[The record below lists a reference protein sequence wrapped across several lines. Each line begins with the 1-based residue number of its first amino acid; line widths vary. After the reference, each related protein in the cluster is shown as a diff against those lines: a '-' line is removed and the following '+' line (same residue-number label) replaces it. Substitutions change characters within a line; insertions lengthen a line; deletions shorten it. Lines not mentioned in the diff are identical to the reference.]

1 MQLIEE
7 LPFGL
12 AICAANGETATLTGL
27 SDRQMRLRTHGA
39 EPLSSLAVR
48 FLTDDRASYVAC
60 PVDGWRVSHEER
72 TRLGVLRMVDVPC
85 PAFAKEARRALKLYT
100 EYLRLKS
107 LGDDEYLA
115 HALTGCPYVDTT
127 ARSFAE
133 QKAAW
138 LRGAAAFSLPGDW
151 TLALTADSFAAY
163 RRFLSLPLD
172 AFQREA
178 TLNLPAFARP
188 AGRIYIGN
196 AGCPRLFPDRP
207 LLSKLL
213 ARAKEQGLNVTI
225 VLPPVSENAVPET
238 ESLLAYLDTTN
249 ADELCVNDLGAL
261 ALARK
266 THLTPTLGIQLNR
279 RRKDARLPYKTGC
292 RGARTSETP
301 CSSDPS
307 DNVSATLS
315 GVQPVSREPSW
326 RGAPAS
332 ETPRSSEPSDNVSA
346 TLPSIQPD
354 SCEPSWRGSFTSK
367 TLCSSEPSDSASATV
382 SSVQPISCGT
392 GWRGAPASETPR
404 ASEPSDNV
412 AATLSGVQPIS
423 CETGWRGALASKT
436 PRASEPSDN
445 VAATFPSIQPDSR
458 KPSWRGSFTSKT
470 PCSSEPSDNASA
482 MVSCVRTDSRPSCE
496 TGWRG
501 ALASETTRLPET
513 SGSMSATLSG
523 VQPVSCETGW
533 QNALPLLS
541 RNGLDDA
548 DFREWLAEL
557 GVTRFEYE
565 ACGYAPSIAPGRH
578 SLHLP
583 FYQTNTSHACP
594 LAAACFGLD
603 PGQDVPDCRHI
614 CETRAR
620 LYPDELHMVGRYN
633 SLFALDPNILASPA
647 RLSRLLAS
655 GIDRLVVSLLSL

>member
-127 ARSFAE
+127 ARSFAG

-138 LRGAAAFSLPGDW
+138 RRGAVAFSLPGDW

-188 AGRIYIGN
+188 AGRICIGN

-238 ESLLAYLDTTN
+238 ERLLAYLDTTN

-301 CSSDPS
+301 RSSDPS
-307 DNVSATLS
+307 DNVFATLS
-315 GVQPVSREPSW
+315 GVQP
-326 RGAPAS
+326 A
-332 ETPRSSEPSDNVSA
+332 
-346 TLPSIQPD
+346 
-354 SCEPSWRGSFTSK
+354 
-367 TLCSSEPSDSASATV
+367 
-382 SSVQPISCGT
+382 
-392 GWRGAPASETPR
+392 
-404 ASEPSDNV
+404 
-412 AATLSGVQPIS
+412 
-423 CETGWRGALASKT
+423 
-436 PRASEPSDN
+436 
-445 VAATFPSIQPDSR
+445 
-458 KPSWRGSFTSKT
+458 
-470 PCSSEPSDNASA
+470 
-482 MVSCVRTDSRPSCE
+482 
-496 TGWRG
+496 
-501 ALASETTRLPET
+501 
-513 SGSMSATLSG
+513 
-523 VQPVSCETGW
+523 SCETGW

-647 RLSRLLAS
+647 PLSRLLAS
-655 GIDRLVVSLLSL
+655 GVDRIVVNLL

>member
-127 ARSFAE
+127 ARSFAG

-238 ESLLAYLDTTN
+238 ERLLAYLDTTN

-307 DNVSATLS
+307 DNV
-315 GVQPVSREPSW
+315 
-326 RGAPAS
+326 
-332 ETPRSSEPSDNVSA
+332 
-346 TLPSIQPD
+346 
-354 SCEPSWRGSFTSK
+354 
-367 TLCSSEPSDSASATV
+367 
-382 SSVQPISCGT
+382 
-392 GWRGAPASETPR
+392 
-404 ASEPSDNV
+404 
-412 AATLSGVQPIS
+412 
-423 CETGWRGALASKT
+423 
-436 PRASEPSDN
+436 
-445 VAATFPSIQPDSR
+445 
-458 KPSWRGSFTSKT
+458 
-470 PCSSEPSDNASA
+470 
-482 MVSCVRTDSRPSCE
+482 
-496 TGWRG
+496 
-501 ALASETTRLPET
+501 
-513 SGSMSATLSG
+513 SATLSG

-647 RLSRLLAS
+647 PLSRLLAS
-655 GIDRLVVSLLSL
+655 GVDRIVVNLL

>member
-85 PAFAKEARRALKLYT
+85 PAFTKEARRALKLYT

-127 ARSFAE
+127 ARSFAG

-213 ARAKEQGLNVTI
+213 ARTKEQGLNVTI

-238 ESLLAYLDTTN
+238 ERLLAYLDTTN

-301 CSSDPS
+301 RSYDPS

-315 GVQPVSREPSW
+315 GVQP
-326 RGAPAS
+326 A
-332 ETPRSSEPSDNVSA
+332 
-346 TLPSIQPD
+346 
-354 SCEPSWRGSFTSK
+354 
-367 TLCSSEPSDSASATV
+367 
-382 SSVQPISCGT
+382 
-392 GWRGAPASETPR
+392 
-404 ASEPSDNV
+404 
-412 AATLSGVQPIS
+412 
-423 CETGWRGALASKT
+423 
-436 PRASEPSDN
+436 
-445 VAATFPSIQPDSR
+445 
-458 KPSWRGSFTSKT
+458 
-470 PCSSEPSDNASA
+470 
-482 MVSCVRTDSRPSCE
+482 
-496 TGWRG
+496 
-501 ALASETTRLPET
+501 
-513 SGSMSATLSG
+513 
-523 VQPVSCETGW
+523 SCETGW

-647 RLSRLLAS
+647 PLSRLLAS
-655 GIDRLVVSLLSL
+655 GVDRIVVNLL

>member
-127 ARSFAE
+127 ARSFAG

-138 LRGAAAFSLPGDW
+138 LRGAVAFSLPGDW

-188 AGRIYIGN
+188 AGRICIGN

-238 ESLLAYLDTTN
+238 ERLLAYLDTTN

-301 CSSDPS
+301 RSSDPS
-307 DNVSATLS
+307 DNVFATLS
-315 GVQPVSREPSW
+315 GVQP
-326 RGAPAS
+326 A
-332 ETPRSSEPSDNVSA
+332 
-346 TLPSIQPD
+346 
-354 SCEPSWRGSFTSK
+354 
-367 TLCSSEPSDSASATV
+367 
-382 SSVQPISCGT
+382 
-392 GWRGAPASETPR
+392 
-404 ASEPSDNV
+404 
-412 AATLSGVQPIS
+412 
-423 CETGWRGALASKT
+423 
-436 PRASEPSDN
+436 
-445 VAATFPSIQPDSR
+445 
-458 KPSWRGSFTSKT
+458 
-470 PCSSEPSDNASA
+470 
-482 MVSCVRTDSRPSCE
+482 
-496 TGWRG
+496 
-501 ALASETTRLPET
+501 
-513 SGSMSATLSG
+513 
-523 VQPVSCETGW
+523 SCETGW

-647 RLSRLLAS
+647 PLSRLLAS
-655 GIDRLVVSLLSL
+655 GVDRIVVNLL

>member
-127 ARSFAE
+127 ARSFAG

-188 AGRIYIGN
+188 AGRICIGN

-238 ESLLAYLDTTN
+238 ERLLACLDTTN

-301 CSSDPS
+301 RSSDPS
-307 DNVSATLS
+307 DNVFATLS
-315 GVQPVSREPSW
+315 GVQP
-326 RGAPAS
+326 A
-332 ETPRSSEPSDNVSA
+332 
-346 TLPSIQPD
+346 
-354 SCEPSWRGSFTSK
+354 
-367 TLCSSEPSDSASATV
+367 
-382 SSVQPISCGT
+382 
-392 GWRGAPASETPR
+392 
-404 ASEPSDNV
+404 
-412 AATLSGVQPIS
+412 
-423 CETGWRGALASKT
+423 
-436 PRASEPSDN
+436 
-445 VAATFPSIQPDSR
+445 
-458 KPSWRGSFTSKT
+458 
-470 PCSSEPSDNASA
+470 
-482 MVSCVRTDSRPSCE
+482 
-496 TGWRG
+496 
-501 ALASETTRLPET
+501 
-513 SGSMSATLSG
+513 
-523 VQPVSCETGW
+523 SCETGW

-647 RLSRLLAS
+647 PLSRLLAS
-655 GIDRLVVSLLSL
+655 GVDRIVVNLL

>member
-48 FLTDDRASYVAC
+48 FLSDDRASYVAC

-127 ARSFAE
+127 ARCFAE

-207 LLSKLL
+207 LLSNLL
-213 ARAKEQGLNVTI
+213 ARAKEQGVNVTI

-238 ESLLAYLDTTN
+238 ERLLAYLDTTN

-266 THLTPTLGIQLNR
+266 IHLTPTLGIQLNR

-301 CSSDPS
+301 
-307 DNVSATLS
+307 
-315 GVQPVSREPSW
+315 
-326 RGAPAS
+326 
-332 ETPRSSEPSDNVSA
+332 RSS
-346 TLPSIQPD
+346 
-354 SCEPSWRGSFTSK
+354 
-367 TLCSSEPSDSASATV
+367 
-382 SSVQPISCGT
+382 
-392 GWRGAPASETPR
+392 
-404 ASEPSDNV
+404 
-412 AATLSGVQPIS
+412 
-423 CETGWRGALASKT
+423 
-436 PRASEPSDN
+436 
-445 VAATFPSIQPDSR
+445 
-458 KPSWRGSFTSKT
+458 
-470 PCSSEPSDNASA
+470 
-482 MVSCVRTDSRPSCE
+482 
-496 TGWRG
+496 
-501 ALASETTRLPET
+501 
-513 SGSMSATLSG
+513 
-523 VQPVSCETGW
+523 
-533 QNALPLLS
+533 
-541 RNGLDDA
+541 
-548 DFREWLAEL
+548 
-557 GVTRFEYE
+557 
-565 ACGYAPSIAPGRH
+565 
-578 SLHLP
+578 
-583 FYQTNTSHACP
+583 
-594 LAAACFGLD
+594 
-603 PGQDVPDCRHI
+603 
-614 CETRAR
+614 
-620 LYPDELHMVGRYN
+620 
-633 SLFALDPNILASPA
+633 
-647 RLSRLLAS
+647 
-655 GIDRLVVSLLSL
+655 

>member
-48 FLTDDRASYVAC
+48 FLSDDRASYVAC

-127 ARSFAE
+127 ARSFAG

-138 LRGAAAFSLPGDW
+138 LHGAAAFSLPGDW

-238 ESLLAYLDTTN
+238 ERLLAYLDTTN

-266 THLTPTLGIQLNR
+266 THLTPTLGVQMNR

-301 CSSDPS
+301 RSSDPS

-315 GVQPVSREPSW
+315 GVQPASRETGWSN
-326 RGAPAS
+326 ALAS

-367 TLCSSEPSDSASATV
+367 TLCSSEPSDSASAT
-382 SSVQPISCGT
+382 
-392 GWRGAPASETPR
+392 
-404 ASEPSDNV
+404 
-412 AATLSGVQPIS
+412 LSGVQPAS
-423 CETGWRGALASKT
+423 CETGWSNALAS
-436 PRASEPSDN
+436 D
-445 VAATFPSIQPDSR
+445 
-458 KPSWRGSFTSKT
+458 SKT
-470 PCSSEPSDNASA
+470 SDAA
-482 MVSCVRTDSRPSCE
+482 H
-496 TGWRG
+496 
-501 ALASETTRLPET
+501 
-513 SGSMSATLSG
+513 MSAKAPNAQSA
-523 VQPVSCETGW
+523 SCKTGW

-548 DFREWLAEL
+548 DFREWLAKL

-647 RLSRLLAS
+647 PLSRLLAS
-655 GIDRLVVSLLSL
+655 GVDRIVVNLL

>member
-127 ARSFAE
+127 ARSFAG

-188 AGRIYIGN
+188 AGRICIGN

-238 ESLLAYLDTTN
+238 ERLLAYLDTTN

-301 CSSDPS
+301 RSSDPS

-315 GVQPVSREPSW
+315 GVQP
-326 RGAPAS
+326 A
-332 ETPRSSEPSDNVSA
+332 
-346 TLPSIQPD
+346 
-354 SCEPSWRGSFTSK
+354 
-367 TLCSSEPSDSASATV
+367 
-382 SSVQPISCGT
+382 
-392 GWRGAPASETPR
+392 
-404 ASEPSDNV
+404 
-412 AATLSGVQPIS
+412 
-423 CETGWRGALASKT
+423 
-436 PRASEPSDN
+436 
-445 VAATFPSIQPDSR
+445 
-458 KPSWRGSFTSKT
+458 
-470 PCSSEPSDNASA
+470 
-482 MVSCVRTDSRPSCE
+482 
-496 TGWRG
+496 
-501 ALASETTRLPET
+501 
-513 SGSMSATLSG
+513 
-523 VQPVSCETGW
+523 SCETGW

-647 RLSRLLAS
+647 PLSRLLAS
-655 GIDRLVVSLLSL
+655 GVDRIVVNLL

>member
-127 ARSFAE
+127 ARSFAG

-188 AGRIYIGN
+188 AGRICIGN

-238 ESLLAYLDTTN
+238 ERLLACLDTTN

-301 CSSDPS
+301 RLSDPS

-315 GVQPVSREPSW
+315 GVQP
-326 RGAPAS
+326 A
-332 ETPRSSEPSDNVSA
+332 
-346 TLPSIQPD
+346 
-354 SCEPSWRGSFTSK
+354 
-367 TLCSSEPSDSASATV
+367 
-382 SSVQPISCGT
+382 
-392 GWRGAPASETPR
+392 
-404 ASEPSDNV
+404 
-412 AATLSGVQPIS
+412 
-423 CETGWRGALASKT
+423 
-436 PRASEPSDN
+436 
-445 VAATFPSIQPDSR
+445 
-458 KPSWRGSFTSKT
+458 
-470 PCSSEPSDNASA
+470 
-482 MVSCVRTDSRPSCE
+482 
-496 TGWRG
+496 
-501 ALASETTRLPET
+501 
-513 SGSMSATLSG
+513 
-523 VQPVSCETGW
+523 SCETGW

-647 RLSRLLAS
+647 PLSRLLAS
-655 GIDRLVVSLLSL
+655 GVDRIVVNLL

>member
-85 PAFAKEARRALKLYT
+85 PAFTKEARRALKLYT

-127 ARSFAE
+127 ARSFAG

-213 ARAKEQGLNVTI
+213 ARTKEQGLNVTI

-238 ESLLAYLDTTN
+238 ERLLAYLDTTN

-301 CSSDPS
+301 RSSDPS

-315 GVQPVSREPSW
+315 GVQP
-326 RGAPAS
+326 A
-332 ETPRSSEPSDNVSA
+332 
-346 TLPSIQPD
+346 
-354 SCEPSWRGSFTSK
+354 
-367 TLCSSEPSDSASATV
+367 
-382 SSVQPISCGT
+382 
-392 GWRGAPASETPR
+392 
-404 ASEPSDNV
+404 
-412 AATLSGVQPIS
+412 
-423 CETGWRGALASKT
+423 
-436 PRASEPSDN
+436 
-445 VAATFPSIQPDSR
+445 
-458 KPSWRGSFTSKT
+458 
-470 PCSSEPSDNASA
+470 
-482 MVSCVRTDSRPSCE
+482 
-496 TGWRG
+496 
-501 ALASETTRLPET
+501 
-513 SGSMSATLSG
+513 
-523 VQPVSCETGW
+523 SCETGW

-620 LYPDELHMVGRYN
+620 LYPEELHMVGRYN

-647 RLSRLLAS
+647 PLSRLLAS
-655 GIDRLVVSLLSL
+655 GVDRIVVNLL

>member
-1 MQLIEE
+1 MHLIEE

-127 ARSFAE
+127 ARSFAG

-151 TLALTADSFAAY
+151 TLALTADSFTAY

-188 AGRIYIGN
+188 AGRICIGN

-238 ESLLAYLDTTN
+238 ERLLACLDTTN

-301 CSSDPS
+301 RSSDPS

-315 GVQPVSREPSW
+315 GVQP
-326 RGAPAS
+326 A
-332 ETPRSSEPSDNVSA
+332 
-346 TLPSIQPD
+346 
-354 SCEPSWRGSFTSK
+354 
-367 TLCSSEPSDSASATV
+367 
-382 SSVQPISCGT
+382 
-392 GWRGAPASETPR
+392 
-404 ASEPSDNV
+404 
-412 AATLSGVQPIS
+412 
-423 CETGWRGALASKT
+423 
-436 PRASEPSDN
+436 
-445 VAATFPSIQPDSR
+445 
-458 KPSWRGSFTSKT
+458 
-470 PCSSEPSDNASA
+470 
-482 MVSCVRTDSRPSCE
+482 
-496 TGWRG
+496 
-501 ALASETTRLPET
+501 
-513 SGSMSATLSG
+513 
-523 VQPVSCETGW
+523 SCETGW

-647 RLSRLLAS
+647 PLSRLLAS
-655 GIDRLVVSLLSL
+655 GVDRIVVNLL

>member
-127 ARSFAE
+127 ARSFAG

-238 ESLLAYLDTTN
+238 ERLLACLDTTN

-301 CSSDPS
+301 RSSDPS

-315 GVQPVSREPSW
+315 GVQP
-326 RGAPAS
+326 A
-332 ETPRSSEPSDNVSA
+332 
-346 TLPSIQPD
+346 
-354 SCEPSWRGSFTSK
+354 
-367 TLCSSEPSDSASATV
+367 
-382 SSVQPISCGT
+382 
-392 GWRGAPASETPR
+392 
-404 ASEPSDNV
+404 
-412 AATLSGVQPIS
+412 
-423 CETGWRGALASKT
+423 
-436 PRASEPSDN
+436 
-445 VAATFPSIQPDSR
+445 
-458 KPSWRGSFTSKT
+458 
-470 PCSSEPSDNASA
+470 
-482 MVSCVRTDSRPSCE
+482 
-496 TGWRG
+496 
-501 ALASETTRLPET
+501 
-513 SGSMSATLSG
+513 
-523 VQPVSCETGW
+523 SCETGW

-647 RLSRLLAS
+647 PLSRLLAS
-655 GIDRLVVSLLSL
+655 GVDRIVVNLL

>member
-127 ARSFAE
+127 ARSFAG

-188 AGRIYIGN
+188 AGRICIGN

-238 ESLLAYLDTTN
+238 ERLLAYLDTTN

-301 CSSDPS
+301 RSSDPS
-307 DNVSATLS
+307 DNVFATLS
-315 GVQPVSREPSW
+315 GVQP
-326 RGAPAS
+326 A
-332 ETPRSSEPSDNVSA
+332 
-346 TLPSIQPD
+346 
-354 SCEPSWRGSFTSK
+354 
-367 TLCSSEPSDSASATV
+367 
-382 SSVQPISCGT
+382 
-392 GWRGAPASETPR
+392 
-404 ASEPSDNV
+404 
-412 AATLSGVQPIS
+412 
-423 CETGWRGALASKT
+423 
-436 PRASEPSDN
+436 
-445 VAATFPSIQPDSR
+445 
-458 KPSWRGSFTSKT
+458 
-470 PCSSEPSDNASA
+470 
-482 MVSCVRTDSRPSCE
+482 
-496 TGWRG
+496 
-501 ALASETTRLPET
+501 
-513 SGSMSATLSG
+513 
-523 VQPVSCETGW
+523 SCETGW

-647 RLSRLLAS
+647 PLSRLLAS
-655 GIDRLVVSLLSL
+655 GVDRIVVNLL

>member
-48 FLTDDRASYVAC
+48 FLSDDRASYVAC

-151 TLALTADSFAAY
+151 TLALTADSFTAY

-213 ARAKEQGLNVTI
+213 ARTKEQGLNVTI

-238 ESLLAYLDTTN
+238 ERLLVYLDTTN

-266 THLTPTLGIQLNR
+266 THLNPTLGIQLNR
-279 RRKDARLPYKTGC
+279 RRKDARLPYKTGW
-292 RGARTSETP
+292 RDARTSETP
-301 CSSDPS
+301 RSSDPS

-315 GVQPVSREPSW
+315 GVQP
-326 RGAPAS
+326 A
-332 ETPRSSEPSDNVSA
+332 
-346 TLPSIQPD
+346 
-354 SCEPSWRGSFTSK
+354 
-367 TLCSSEPSDSASATV
+367 
-382 SSVQPISCGT
+382 
-392 GWRGAPASETPR
+392 
-404 ASEPSDNV
+404 
-412 AATLSGVQPIS
+412 S
-423 CETGWRGALASKT
+423 CETGWSNALAS
-436 PRASEPSDN
+436 D
-445 VAATFPSIQPDSR
+445 
-458 KPSWRGSFTSKT
+458 SKT
-470 PCSSEPSDNASA
+470 SDAA
-482 MVSCVRTDSRPSCE
+482 H
-496 TGWRG
+496 
-501 ALASETTRLPET
+501 
-513 SGSMSATLSG
+513 MSAKAPNAQSA
-523 VQPVSCETGW
+523 SCKTGW

-647 RLSRLLAS
+647 PLSRLLAS
-655 GIDRLVVSLLSL
+655 GVDRIVVNLL

>member
-1 MQLIEE
+1 
-7 LPFGL
+7 
-12 AICAANGETATLTGL
+12 
-27 SDRQMRLRTHGA
+27 MRLRTHGA

-127 ARSFAE
+127 ARSFAG

-188 AGRIYIGN
+188 AGRICIGN

-238 ESLLAYLDTTN
+238 ERLLACLDTTN

-301 CSSDPS
+301 RSSDPS

-315 GVQPVSREPSW
+315 GVQP
-326 RGAPAS
+326 A
-332 ETPRSSEPSDNVSA
+332 
-346 TLPSIQPD
+346 
-354 SCEPSWRGSFTSK
+354 
-367 TLCSSEPSDSASATV
+367 
-382 SSVQPISCGT
+382 
-392 GWRGAPASETPR
+392 
-404 ASEPSDNV
+404 
-412 AATLSGVQPIS
+412 S
-423 CETGWRGALASKT
+423 CETGWSNVLAS
-436 PRASEPSDN
+436 D
-445 VAATFPSIQPDSR
+445 
-458 KPSWRGSFTSKT
+458 SKT
-470 PCSSEPSDNASA
+470 SDAA
-482 MVSCVRTDSRPSCE
+482 H
-496 TGWRG
+496 
-501 ALASETTRLPET
+501 
-513 SGSMSATLSG
+513 MSAKAPNAQSA
-523 VQPVSCETGW
+523 SCKTGW

-565 ACGYAPSIAPGRH
+565 A
-578 SLHLP
+578 
-583 FYQTNTSHACP
+583 
-594 LAAACFGLD
+594 
-603 PGQDVPDCRHI
+603 
-614 CETRAR
+614 
-620 LYPDELHMVGRYN
+620 
-633 SLFALDPNILASPA
+633 
-647 RLSRLLAS
+647 
-655 GIDRLVVSLLSL
+655 

>member
-85 PAFAKEARRALKLYT
+85 PAFTKEARRALKLYT

-127 ARSFAE
+127 ARSFAG

-188 AGRIYIGN
+188 AGRICIGN

-238 ESLLAYLDTTN
+238 ERLLACLDTTN

-301 CSSDPS
+301 RSSDPS

-315 GVQPVSREPSW
+315 GVQP
-326 RGAPAS
+326 A
-332 ETPRSSEPSDNVSA
+332 
-346 TLPSIQPD
+346 
-354 SCEPSWRGSFTSK
+354 
-367 TLCSSEPSDSASATV
+367 
-382 SSVQPISCGT
+382 
-392 GWRGAPASETPR
+392 
-404 ASEPSDNV
+404 
-412 AATLSGVQPIS
+412 
-423 CETGWRGALASKT
+423 
-436 PRASEPSDN
+436 
-445 VAATFPSIQPDSR
+445 
-458 KPSWRGSFTSKT
+458 
-470 PCSSEPSDNASA
+470 
-482 MVSCVRTDSRPSCE
+482 
-496 TGWRG
+496 
-501 ALASETTRLPET
+501 
-513 SGSMSATLSG
+513 
-523 VQPVSCETGW
+523 SCETGW

-647 RLSRLLAS
+647 PLSRLLAS
-655 GIDRLVVSLLSL
+655 GVDRIVVNLL

>member
-127 ARSFAE
+127 ARSFAG

-188 AGRIYIGN
+188 AGRICIGN

-238 ESLLAYLDTTN
+238 ERLLACLDTTN

-301 CSSDPS
+301 RSSDPS

-315 GVQPVSREPSW
+315 GVQP
-326 RGAPAS
+326 A
-332 ETPRSSEPSDNVSA
+332 
-346 TLPSIQPD
+346 
-354 SCEPSWRGSFTSK
+354 
-367 TLCSSEPSDSASATV
+367 
-382 SSVQPISCGT
+382 
-392 GWRGAPASETPR
+392 
-404 ASEPSDNV
+404 
-412 AATLSGVQPIS
+412 S
-423 CETGWRGALASKT
+423 CETGWSNVLAS
-436 PRASEPSDN
+436 D
-445 VAATFPSIQPDSR
+445 
-458 KPSWRGSFTSKT
+458 SKT
-470 PCSSEPSDNASA
+470 SDAA
-482 MVSCVRTDSRPSCE
+482 H
-496 TGWRG
+496 
-501 ALASETTRLPET
+501 
-513 SGSMSATLSG
+513 MSAKAPNAQSA
-523 VQPVSCETGW
+523 SCKTGW

-565 ACGYAPSIAPGRH
+565 A
-578 SLHLP
+578 
-583 FYQTNTSHACP
+583 
-594 LAAACFGLD
+594 
-603 PGQDVPDCRHI
+603 
-614 CETRAR
+614 
-620 LYPDELHMVGRYN
+620 
-633 SLFALDPNILASPA
+633 
-647 RLSRLLAS
+647 
-655 GIDRLVVSLLSL
+655 

>member
-127 ARSFAE
+127 ARSFAG

-238 ESLLAYLDTTN
+238 ERLLACLDTTN

-301 CSSDPS
+301 RSSDPS

-315 GVQPVSREPSW
+315 GVQP
-326 RGAPAS
+326 A
-332 ETPRSSEPSDNVSA
+332 
-346 TLPSIQPD
+346 
-354 SCEPSWRGSFTSK
+354 
-367 TLCSSEPSDSASATV
+367 
-382 SSVQPISCGT
+382 
-392 GWRGAPASETPR
+392 
-404 ASEPSDNV
+404 
-412 AATLSGVQPIS
+412 
-423 CETGWRGALASKT
+423 
-436 PRASEPSDN
+436 
-445 VAATFPSIQPDSR
+445 
-458 KPSWRGSFTSKT
+458 
-470 PCSSEPSDNASA
+470 
-482 MVSCVRTDSRPSCE
+482 
-496 TGWRG
+496 
-501 ALASETTRLPET
+501 
-513 SGSMSATLSG
+513 
-523 VQPVSCETGW
+523 SCETGW

-541 RNGLDDA
+541 WNGLDDA
-548 DFREWLAEL
+548 DFREWLEEL

-647 RLSRLLAS
+647 PLSRLLAS
-655 GIDRLVVSLLSL
+655 GVDRIVVNLL

>member
-72 TRLGVLRMVDVPC
+72 TRLGVLRMVDVSC

-127 ARSFAE
+127 ARSFAG

-188 AGRIYIGN
+188 AGRICIGN

-238 ESLLAYLDTTN
+238 ERLLACLDTTN

-301 CSSDPS
+301 RSSDPS
-307 DNVSATLS
+307 DNVFATLS
-315 GVQPVSREPSW
+315 GVQP
-326 RGAPAS
+326 A
-332 ETPRSSEPSDNVSA
+332 
-346 TLPSIQPD
+346 
-354 SCEPSWRGSFTSK
+354 
-367 TLCSSEPSDSASATV
+367 
-382 SSVQPISCGT
+382 
-392 GWRGAPASETPR
+392 
-404 ASEPSDNV
+404 
-412 AATLSGVQPIS
+412 
-423 CETGWRGALASKT
+423 
-436 PRASEPSDN
+436 
-445 VAATFPSIQPDSR
+445 
-458 KPSWRGSFTSKT
+458 
-470 PCSSEPSDNASA
+470 
-482 MVSCVRTDSRPSCE
+482 
-496 TGWRG
+496 
-501 ALASETTRLPET
+501 
-513 SGSMSATLSG
+513 
-523 VQPVSCETGW
+523 SCETGW

-647 RLSRLLAS
+647 PLSRLLAS
-655 GIDRLVVSLLSL
+655 GVDRIVVNLL

>member
-60 PVDGWRVSHEER
+60 PVDGWRLSHEER

-127 ARSFAE
+127 ARSFAG

-238 ESLLAYLDTTN
+238 ERLLACLDTTN

-301 CSSDPS
+301 RSSDPS

-315 GVQPVSREPSW
+315 GVQP
-326 RGAPAS
+326 A
-332 ETPRSSEPSDNVSA
+332 
-346 TLPSIQPD
+346 
-354 SCEPSWRGSFTSK
+354 
-367 TLCSSEPSDSASATV
+367 
-382 SSVQPISCGT
+382 
-392 GWRGAPASETPR
+392 
-404 ASEPSDNV
+404 
-412 AATLSGVQPIS
+412 
-423 CETGWRGALASKT
+423 
-436 PRASEPSDN
+436 
-445 VAATFPSIQPDSR
+445 
-458 KPSWRGSFTSKT
+458 
-470 PCSSEPSDNASA
+470 
-482 MVSCVRTDSRPSCE
+482 
-496 TGWRG
+496 
-501 ALASETTRLPET
+501 
-513 SGSMSATLSG
+513 
-523 VQPVSCETGW
+523 SCETGW

-647 RLSRLLAS
+647 PLSRLLAS
-655 GIDRLVVSLLSL
+655 GVDRIVVNLL

>member
-127 ARSFAE
+127 ARSFAG

-188 AGRIYIGN
+188 AGRICIGN

-213 ARAKEQGLNVTI
+213 ARE
-225 VLPPVSENAVPET
+225 
-238 ESLLAYLDTTN
+238 
-249 ADELCVNDLGAL
+249 
-261 ALARK
+261 
-266 THLTPTLGIQLNR
+266 
-279 RRKDARLPYKTGC
+279 
-292 RGARTSETP
+292 
-301 CSSDPS
+301 
-307 DNVSATLS
+307 
-315 GVQPVSREPSW
+315 
-326 RGAPAS
+326 
-332 ETPRSSEPSDNVSA
+332 
-346 TLPSIQPD
+346 
-354 SCEPSWRGSFTSK
+354 
-367 TLCSSEPSDSASATV
+367 
-382 SSVQPISCGT
+382 GT
-392 GWRGAPASETPR
+392 GTECH
-404 ASEPSDNV
+404 D
-412 AATLSGVQPIS
+412 
-423 CETGWRGALASKT
+423 
-436 PRASEPSDN
+436 
-445 VAATFPSIQPDSR
+445 
-458 KPSWRGSFTSKT
+458 
-470 PCSSEPSDNASA
+470 
-482 MVSCVRTDSRPSCE
+482 RPSPSL
-496 TGWRG
+496 GKRRPG
-501 ALASETTRLPET
+501 
-513 SGSMSATLSG
+513 
-523 VQPVSCETGW
+523 
-533 QNALPLLS
+533 
-541 RNGLDDA
+541 NG
-548 DFREWLAEL
+548 
-557 GVTRFEYE
+557 T
-565 ACGYAPSIAPGRH
+565 
-578 SLHLP
+578 
-583 FYQTNTSHACP
+583 
-594 LAAACFGLD
+594 
-603 PGQDVPDCRHI
+603 
-614 CETRAR
+614 
-620 LYPDELHMVGRYN
+620 
-633 SLFALDPNILASPA
+633 PA
-647 RLSRLLAS
+647 RLSRYHQRRRALRERS
-655 GIDRLVVSLLSL
+655 GRPGARAENPPHPHPRHPAEPPP

>member
-85 PAFAKEARRALKLYT
+85 PAFTKEARRALKLYT

-127 ARSFAE
+127 ARSFAG

-213 ARAKEQGLNVTI
+213 ARTKEQGLNVTI

-238 ESLLAYLDTTN
+238 ERLLACLDTTN

-301 CSSDPS
+301 RSSDPS

-315 GVQPVSREPSW
+315 GVQP
-326 RGAPAS
+326 A
-332 ETPRSSEPSDNVSA
+332 
-346 TLPSIQPD
+346 
-354 SCEPSWRGSFTSK
+354 
-367 TLCSSEPSDSASATV
+367 
-382 SSVQPISCGT
+382 
-392 GWRGAPASETPR
+392 
-404 ASEPSDNV
+404 
-412 AATLSGVQPIS
+412 
-423 CETGWRGALASKT
+423 
-436 PRASEPSDN
+436 
-445 VAATFPSIQPDSR
+445 
-458 KPSWRGSFTSKT
+458 
-470 PCSSEPSDNASA
+470 
-482 MVSCVRTDSRPSCE
+482 
-496 TGWRG
+496 
-501 ALASETTRLPET
+501 
-513 SGSMSATLSG
+513 
-523 VQPVSCETGW
+523 SCETGW

-647 RLSRLLAS
+647 PLSRLLAS
-655 GIDRLVVSLLSL
+655 GVDRIVVNLL

>member
-213 ARAKEQGLNVTI
+213 ARTKEQGLNVTI

-238 ESLLAYLDTTN
+238 ERLLAYLDTTN

-266 THLTPTLGIQLNR
+266 THLTPTLGIQMNR

-315 GVQPVSREPSW
+315 GVQP
-326 RGAPAS
+326 A
-332 ETPRSSEPSDNVSA
+332 
-346 TLPSIQPD
+346 
-354 SCEPSWRGSFTSK
+354 
-367 TLCSSEPSDSASATV
+367 
-382 SSVQPISCGT
+382 
-392 GWRGAPASETPR
+392 
-404 ASEPSDNV
+404 
-412 AATLSGVQPIS
+412 S
-423 CETGWRGALASKT
+423 CETGWSNALASDNKT
-436 PRASEPSDN
+436 SD
-445 VAATFPSIQPDSR
+445 AAH
-458 KPSWRGSFTSKT
+458 
-470 PCSSEPSDNASA
+470 
-482 MVSCVRTDSRPSCE
+482 
-496 TGWRG
+496 
-501 ALASETTRLPET
+501 
-513 SGSMSATLSG
+513 MSAKAPNAQSA
-523 VQPVSCETGW
+523 SCKTGW

>member
-188 AGRIYIGN
+188 AGRICIGN

-238 ESLLAYLDTTN
+238 ERLLACLDTTN

-301 CSSDPS
+301 RSSDPS

-315 GVQPVSREPSW
+315 GVQP
-326 RGAPAS
+326 A
-332 ETPRSSEPSDNVSA
+332 
-346 TLPSIQPD
+346 
-354 SCEPSWRGSFTSK
+354 
-367 TLCSSEPSDSASATV
+367 
-382 SSVQPISCGT
+382 
-392 GWRGAPASETPR
+392 
-404 ASEPSDNV
+404 
-412 AATLSGVQPIS
+412 
-423 CETGWRGALASKT
+423 
-436 PRASEPSDN
+436 
-445 VAATFPSIQPDSR
+445 
-458 KPSWRGSFTSKT
+458 
-470 PCSSEPSDNASA
+470 
-482 MVSCVRTDSRPSCE
+482 
-496 TGWRG
+496 
-501 ALASETTRLPET
+501 
-513 SGSMSATLSG
+513 
-523 VQPVSCETGW
+523 SCETGW

-647 RLSRLLAS
+647 PLSRLLAS
-655 GIDRLVVSLLSL
+655 GVDRIVVNLL

>member
-1 MQLIEE
+1 
-7 LPFGL
+7 
-12 AICAANGETATLTGL
+12 
-27 SDRQMRLRTHGA
+27 MRLRTHGA

-127 ARSFAE
+127 ARSFAG

-188 AGRIYIGN
+188 AGRICIGN

-238 ESLLAYLDTTN
+238 ERLLACLDTTN

-301 CSSDPS
+301 RSSDPS

-315 GVQPVSREPSW
+315 GVQP
-326 RGAPAS
+326 A
-332 ETPRSSEPSDNVSA
+332 
-346 TLPSIQPD
+346 
-354 SCEPSWRGSFTSK
+354 
-367 TLCSSEPSDSASATV
+367 
-382 SSVQPISCGT
+382 
-392 GWRGAPASETPR
+392 
-404 ASEPSDNV
+404 
-412 AATLSGVQPIS
+412 
-423 CETGWRGALASKT
+423 
-436 PRASEPSDN
+436 
-445 VAATFPSIQPDSR
+445 
-458 KPSWRGSFTSKT
+458 
-470 PCSSEPSDNASA
+470 
-482 MVSCVRTDSRPSCE
+482 
-496 TGWRG
+496 
-501 ALASETTRLPET
+501 
-513 SGSMSATLSG
+513 
-523 VQPVSCETGW
+523 SCETGW

-647 RLSRLLAS
+647 PLSRLLAS
-655 GIDRLVVSLLSL
+655 GVDRIVVNLL

>member
-85 PAFAKEARRALKLYT
+85 PAFTKEARRALKLYT

-127 ARSFAE
+127 ARSFAG

-213 ARAKEQGLNVTI
+213 ARTKEQGLNVTI

-238 ESLLAYLDTTN
+238 ERLLAYLDTTN

-301 CSSDPS
+301 RSSDPS

-315 GVQPVSREPSW
+315 GVQP
-326 RGAPAS
+326 A
-332 ETPRSSEPSDNVSA
+332 
-346 TLPSIQPD
+346 
-354 SCEPSWRGSFTSK
+354 
-367 TLCSSEPSDSASATV
+367 
-382 SSVQPISCGT
+382 
-392 GWRGAPASETPR
+392 
-404 ASEPSDNV
+404 
-412 AATLSGVQPIS
+412 
-423 CETGWRGALASKT
+423 
-436 PRASEPSDN
+436 
-445 VAATFPSIQPDSR
+445 
-458 KPSWRGSFTSKT
+458 
-470 PCSSEPSDNASA
+470 
-482 MVSCVRTDSRPSCE
+482 
-496 TGWRG
+496 
-501 ALASETTRLPET
+501 
-513 SGSMSATLSG
+513 
-523 VQPVSCETGW
+523 SCETGW

-647 RLSRLLAS
+647 PLSRLLAS
-655 GIDRLVVSLLSL
+655 GVDRIVVNLL

>member
-127 ARSFAE
+127 ARSFAG

-138 LRGAAAFSLPGDW
+138 LRGAVAFSLPGDW

-188 AGRIYIGN
+188 AGRICIGN

-238 ESLLAYLDTTN
+238 ERLLACLDTTN

-301 CSSDPS
+301 RSSDPS
-307 DNVSATLS
+307 DNVFATLS
-315 GVQPVSREPSW
+315 GVQP
-326 RGAPAS
+326 A
-332 ETPRSSEPSDNVSA
+332 
-346 TLPSIQPD
+346 
-354 SCEPSWRGSFTSK
+354 
-367 TLCSSEPSDSASATV
+367 
-382 SSVQPISCGT
+382 
-392 GWRGAPASETPR
+392 
-404 ASEPSDNV
+404 
-412 AATLSGVQPIS
+412 
-423 CETGWRGALASKT
+423 
-436 PRASEPSDN
+436 
-445 VAATFPSIQPDSR
+445 
-458 KPSWRGSFTSKT
+458 
-470 PCSSEPSDNASA
+470 
-482 MVSCVRTDSRPSCE
+482 
-496 TGWRG
+496 
-501 ALASETTRLPET
+501 
-513 SGSMSATLSG
+513 
-523 VQPVSCETGW
+523 SCETGW

-647 RLSRLLAS
+647 PLSRLLAS
-655 GIDRLVVSLLSL
+655 GVDRIVVNLL

>member
-127 ARSFAE
+127 ARSFAG

-138 LRGAAAFSLPGDW
+138 LRGAVAFSLPGDW

-188 AGRIYIGN
+188 AGRICIGN

-238 ESLLAYLDTTN
+238 ERLLACLDTTN

-301 CSSDPS
+301 RSSDPS

-315 GVQPVSREPSW
+315 GVQP
-326 RGAPAS
+326 A
-332 ETPRSSEPSDNVSA
+332 
-346 TLPSIQPD
+346 
-354 SCEPSWRGSFTSK
+354 
-367 TLCSSEPSDSASATV
+367 
-382 SSVQPISCGT
+382 
-392 GWRGAPASETPR
+392 
-404 ASEPSDNV
+404 
-412 AATLSGVQPIS
+412 
-423 CETGWRGALASKT
+423 
-436 PRASEPSDN
+436 
-445 VAATFPSIQPDSR
+445 
-458 KPSWRGSFTSKT
+458 
-470 PCSSEPSDNASA
+470 
-482 MVSCVRTDSRPSCE
+482 
-496 TGWRG
+496 
-501 ALASETTRLPET
+501 
-513 SGSMSATLSG
+513 
-523 VQPVSCETGW
+523 SCETGW

-647 RLSRLLAS
+647 PLSRLLAS
-655 GIDRLVVSLLSL
+655 GVDRIVVNLL

>member
-48 FLTDDRASYVAC
+48 FLADDRASYVAC

-72 TRLGVLRMVDVPC
+72 TRLGVLRTVDVPC

-115 HALTGCPYVDTT
+115 HALTGCPYADTT

-133 QKAAW
+133 QKTAW
-138 LRGAAAFSLPGDW
+138 LRGMAAFSLPGDW
-151 TLALTADSFAAY
+151 TLALTADNFAAY

-238 ESLLAYLDTTN
+238 ERLLACLDTTN

-261 ALARK
+261 ALAQK

-279 RRKDARLPYKTGC
+279 RRKDARLPYKTG
-292 RGARTSETP
+292 
-301 CSSDPS
+301 
-307 DNVSATLS
+307 
-315 GVQPVSREPSW
+315 W

-332 ETPRSSEPSDNVSA
+332 D
-346 TLPSIQPD
+346 
-354 SCEPSWRGSFTSK
+354 G
-367 TLCSSEPSDSASATV
+367 
-382 SSVQPISCGT
+382 
-392 GWRGAPASETPR
+392 
-404 ASEPSDNV
+404 
-412 AATLSGVQPIS
+412 
-423 CETGWRGALASKT
+423 
-436 PRASEPSDN
+436 
-445 VAATFPSIQPDSR
+445 
-458 KPSWRGSFTSKT
+458 
-470 PCSSEPSDNASA
+470 
-482 MVSCVRTDSRPSCE
+482 
-496 TGWRG
+496 
-501 ALASETTRLPET
+501 ET
-513 SGSMSATLSG
+513 SGAAHMSAKTPNTQSA
-523 VQPVSCETGW
+523 SCKTGW
-533 QNALPLLS
+533 QNTLPLLS

-548 DFREWLAEL
+548 GFREWLAEL

-647 RLSRLLAS
+647 PLSHLLAS
-655 GIDRLVVSLLSL
+655 GIDRIVVNLL

>member
-48 FLTDDRASYVAC
+48 FLTDDRASDVAC

-127 ARSFAE
+127 ARSFAG

-188 AGRIYIGN
+188 AGRICIGN

-238 ESLLAYLDTTN
+238 ERLLACLDTTN

-301 CSSDPS
+301 RSSDPS

-315 GVQPVSREPSW
+315 GVQP
-326 RGAPAS
+326 A
-332 ETPRSSEPSDNVSA
+332 
-346 TLPSIQPD
+346 
-354 SCEPSWRGSFTSK
+354 
-367 TLCSSEPSDSASATV
+367 
-382 SSVQPISCGT
+382 
-392 GWRGAPASETPR
+392 
-404 ASEPSDNV
+404 
-412 AATLSGVQPIS
+412 
-423 CETGWRGALASKT
+423 
-436 PRASEPSDN
+436 
-445 VAATFPSIQPDSR
+445 
-458 KPSWRGSFTSKT
+458 
-470 PCSSEPSDNASA
+470 
-482 MVSCVRTDSRPSCE
+482 
-496 TGWRG
+496 
-501 ALASETTRLPET
+501 
-513 SGSMSATLSG
+513 
-523 VQPVSCETGW
+523 SCETGW

-647 RLSRLLAS
+647 PLSRLLAS
-655 GIDRLVVSLLSL
+655 GVDRIVVNLL

>member
-127 ARSFAE
+127 ARSFAG

-188 AGRIYIGN
+188 AGRICIGN

-238 ESLLAYLDTTN
+238 ERLLACLDTTN

-301 CSSDPS
+301 RSSDPS

-315 GVQPVSREPSW
+315 GVQP
-326 RGAPAS
+326 A
-332 ETPRSSEPSDNVSA
+332 
-346 TLPSIQPD
+346 
-354 SCEPSWRGSFTSK
+354 
-367 TLCSSEPSDSASATV
+367 
-382 SSVQPISCGT
+382 
-392 GWRGAPASETPR
+392 
-404 ASEPSDNV
+404 
-412 AATLSGVQPIS
+412 
-423 CETGWRGALASKT
+423 
-436 PRASEPSDN
+436 
-445 VAATFPSIQPDSR
+445 
-458 KPSWRGSFTSKT
+458 
-470 PCSSEPSDNASA
+470 
-482 MVSCVRTDSRPSCE
+482 
-496 TGWRG
+496 
-501 ALASETTRLPET
+501 
-513 SGSMSATLSG
+513 
-523 VQPVSCETGW
+523 SCETGW

-647 RLSRLLAS
+647 PLSRLLAS
-655 GIDRLVVSLLSL
+655 GVDRIVVNLL